1 MAFSQSLREGRTRE
15 SALDAALEFF
25 THSSQWAMASS
36 SLSLQ
41 NLFGVEG
48 KVVVI
53 TGGGRGI
60 GKMIADGFVQ
70 NGAKVYIAS
79 RNLTN
84 LTNTAAELNT
94 KGPGKCIFIQA
105 DLSTEAACKALAIEI
120 AKHES
125 RVDVLV
131 NNSGNG
137 WGGELENHPDAV
149 WNKLL
154 AINLKAPFFLT
165 VALLPLLD
173 TAANSTDGG
182 ARVINIGSIAGL
194 RPQPIAST
202 GYDTSKAALHHM
214 TRVLAAKLARRPNG
228 GHILVNAIA
237 PGLVPSQMSMGL
249 VKVFRKSFEEI
260 AAFGIPLEQYG
271 HAHDTAGLAIFL
283 ASRASGWVTGEVVT
297 LDGGTTNATETV
309 MGSKL

>member
-1 MAFSQSLREGRTRE
+1 M
-15 SALDAALEFF
+15 
-25 THSSQWAMASS
+25 S

-41 NLFGVEG
+41 DLFSVQG

-79 RNLTN
+79 RDLKACES
-84 LTNTAAELNT
+84 TAAELNT
-94 KGPGKCIFIQA
+94 TGPGKCIAVQA
-105 DLSTEAACKALAIEI
+105 DLTTEVGNKALAAEI

-125 RVDVLV
+125 RVDVLI
-131 NNSGNG
+131 NNSGVV
-137 WGGELENHPDAV
+137 WGGDLNNHGE
-149 WNKLL
+149 
-154 AINLKAPFFLT
+154 KAWDRVLSVNVKSPFFLT

-173 TAANSTDGG
+173 VAAKSEGG
-182 ARVINIGSIAGL
+182 ARVINIGSTAGL
-194 RPQPIAST
+194 RPQDVPAT
-202 GYDTSKAALHHM
+202 AYDTSKAAVHHL

-237 PGLVPSQMSMGL
+237 PGLVPSKMTKGITVTTGMSL
-249 VKVFRKSFEEI
+249 EDLASY
-260 AAFGIPLEQYG
+260 IPVERYG
-271 HAHDTAGLAIFL
+271 YDYDMAGLAIFL
-283 ASRASGWVTGEVVT
+283 ASRASGWITGEVVAS
-297 LDGGTTNATETV
+297 DGGLVFATETV